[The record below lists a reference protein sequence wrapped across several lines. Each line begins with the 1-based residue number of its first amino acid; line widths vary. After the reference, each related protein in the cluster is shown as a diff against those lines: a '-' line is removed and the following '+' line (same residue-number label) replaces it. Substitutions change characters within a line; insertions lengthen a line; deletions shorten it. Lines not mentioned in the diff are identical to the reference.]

1 MINTDNTEVK
11 IKRQQILNAIINMKV
26 KVTQSCLT
34 LTTPQMV
41 ACQAPLSMEFSRQ
54 EYWAGLPFPTPNIL
68 KDKKCVHNG

>member
-26 KVTQSCLT
+26 KVIQSCPT

-41 ACQAPLSMEFSRQ
+41 AC
-54 EYWAGLPFPTPNIL
+54 
-68 KDKKCVHNG
+68 